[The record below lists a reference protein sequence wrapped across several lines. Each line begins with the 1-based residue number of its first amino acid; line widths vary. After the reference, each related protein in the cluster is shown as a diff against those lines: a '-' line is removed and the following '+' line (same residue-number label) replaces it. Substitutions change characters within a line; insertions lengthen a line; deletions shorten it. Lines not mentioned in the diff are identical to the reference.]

1 MKSLYDQYPDGMKFL
16 AARDCSE
23 IVEMSRHFTK
33 QTEMGIALGFHDS
46 GSGVGKWLR
55 GECLPS
61 KPSKQSARN
70 WLDARI
76 AKPAAVQQAPAQ
88 ATMPL
93 AAPLP
98 PANPQGVVLMV
109 VCSADTAARA
119 QKVLAM
125 LGCEVVEV

>member
-1 MKSLYDQYPDGMKFL
+1 MTKSLYDQYPDGMKFL

-55 GECLPS
+55 GESLPS

-76 AKPAAVQQAPAQ
+76 A
-88 ATMPL
+88 MP
-93 AAPLP
+93 APLP
-98 PANPQGVVLMV
+98 IATSVMATPAPIEKPQGVVLMV
-109 VCSADTAARA
+109 VCAGDTAARA